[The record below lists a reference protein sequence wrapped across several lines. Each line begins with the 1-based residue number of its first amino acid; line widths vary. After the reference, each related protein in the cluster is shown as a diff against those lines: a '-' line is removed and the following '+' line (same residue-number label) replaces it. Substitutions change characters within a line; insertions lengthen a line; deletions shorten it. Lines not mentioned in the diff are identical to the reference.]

1 MFDPMSGGTG
11 EADVRPADQSLGSDE
26 SLGHWRDYGEPELP
40 IPLAAALEAFAEQ
53 GYHGTS
59 VREIAARANLSVPGL
74 YHHYPSKQSLL
85 QGLLERTMTDLL
97 ARSEAAIAEAGDEP
111 VRQFDAVVES
121 LLRFHMYRREQAF
134 VGSTEIRSLDDD
146 YRPTYIGHR
155 DRQQRMVD
163 EIVFAGVAAG
173 DFTTAYPKDAARAV
187 ATMCV
192 GVSTWFKLD
201 GLLGPDELIARNLQ
215 LARALVGY
223 RPAEDRAGADTL
235 P

>member
-1 MFDPMSGGTG
+1 MLVTMSSGTD
-11 EADVRPADQSLGSDE
+11 ETDVRPSSVGQ
-26 SLGHWRDYGEPELP
+26 WRDYGEPELP
-40 IPLAAALEAFAEQ
+40 VPLAAALAAFAEQ

-97 ARSEAAIAEAGDEP
+97 NRSEMAVREAGEQP
-111 VRQFDAVVES
+111 VDQFDAVVES

-134 VGSTEIRSLDDD
+134 VGSTEIRSLDDT
-146 YRPTYIGHR
+146 YKQTYIGHR
-155 DRQQRMVD
+155 DRQQHMVD
-163 EIVFAGVAAG
+163 EIVFAGVEAG
-173 DFTTAYPKDAARAV
+173 DFTTRYPKDASRAV

-201 GLLGPDELIARNLQ
+201 GELAPDELIARNKQ
-215 LARALVGY
+215 LARDIVGY
-223 RPAEDRAGADTL
+223 HGNVDPLA
-235 P
+235 

>member
-1 MFDPMSGGTG
+1 MLDAMSSGAG
-11 EADVRPADQSLGSDE
+11 EAEVRPHSIGE
-26 SLGHWRDYGEPELP
+26 WRDYGEPELP
-40 IPLAAALEAFAEQ
+40 VPLAAALAAFAEQ

-59 VREIAARANLSVPGL
+59 VREIASRANLSVPGL

-97 ARSEAAIAEAGDEP
+97 SRSERAISEAGDRP
-111 VRQFDAVVES
+111 IAQFDAVVES

-134 VGSTEIRSLDDD
+134 VGSTEIRSLDDS
-146 YRPTYIGHR
+146 YRQTYIGHR
-155 DRQQRMVD
+155 DRQQHMVD
-163 EIVFAGVAAG
+163 EVVFAGVEAG
-173 DFTTAYPKDAARAV
+173 VFSTRYPKDASRAV

-201 GLLGPDELIARNLQ
+201 GELGADELISRNLQ

-223 RPAEDRAGADTL
+223 RTGDGSD
-235 P
+235 

>member
-1 MFDPMSGGTG
+1 MSSGTD
-11 EADVRPADQSLGSDE
+11 EADVRPDSIGQ
-26 SLGHWRDYGEPELP
+26 WRDYGASELP
-40 IPLAAALEAFAEQ
+40 VPLAAALAAFAEH

-97 ARSEAAIAEAGDEP
+97 HRSELAIAEAGEKP
-111 VRQFDAVVES
+111 VDQFDAVVES

-134 VGSTEIRSLDDD
+134 VGSTEIRSLDD
-146 YRPTYIGHR
+146 TYKQTYVGHR
-155 DRQQRMVD
+155 DRQQHMVD
-163 EIVFAGVAAG
+163 EIVFAGVEAG
-173 DFTTAYPKDAARAV
+173 DFGTEYPKDAARAV

-192 GVSTWFKLD
+192 GVSTWFNED
-201 GLLGPDELIARNLQ
+201 GELGADELIARNLQ

-223 RPAEDRAGADTL
+223 RS
-235 P
+235 